1 MNNFTVI
8 YKILKAIENSMDFEE
23 FDSSLISPDALGIS
37 KERRDKLLIEMQKE
51 GYISGVIVKKYVRS
65 PAFIQEPI
73 CPSITIKG
81 LEYLADN
88 SMMKKAAEAL
98 KGIAEIIV

>member
-23 FDSSLISPDALGIS
+23 FDPALISPEALGVS
-37 KERRDKLLIEMQKE
+37 KERRDKLLIEMQEE
-51 GYISGVIVKKYVRS
+51 GYISGIVVKKYVRS

-73 CPSITIKG
+73 CPNITIKG
-81 LEYLADN
+81 LEYLTDN
-88 SMMKKAAEAL
+88 SMMKKAADFI
-98 KGIAEIIV
+98 KGVADIIT

>member
-23 FDSSLISPDALGIS
+23 FDPLLISPDVLGVS
-37 KERRDKLLIEMQKE
+37 KERRDKLLIEMQNE
-51 GYISGVIVKKYVRS
+51 GYISGIVVKKYTRQ

-88 SMMKKAAEAL
+88 SMMKKVSETL
-98 KGIAEIIV
+98 KGIVEVIT